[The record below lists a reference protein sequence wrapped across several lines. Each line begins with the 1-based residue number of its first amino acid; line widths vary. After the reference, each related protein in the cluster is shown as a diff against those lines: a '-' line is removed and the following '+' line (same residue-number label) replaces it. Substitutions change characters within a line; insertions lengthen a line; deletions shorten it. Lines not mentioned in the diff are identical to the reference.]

1 MVEHGYL
8 TFDENKAAEAAFEG
22 LPLDPRWSPSACAV
36 YEGMR
41 EALLKRSLSSS
52 EYLRRV
58 QEEQTASLTL
68 A

>member
-8 TFDENKAAEAAFEG
+8 TFDENKAAEAAFQG
-22 LPLDPRWSPSACAV
+22 LPLEPGWSPSACAV
-36 YEGMR
+36 YEGIR

-58 QEEQTASLTL
+58 QAKQTAFLTL